1 MQRKS
6 VKMFKDKKDE
16 KIVEFLRNNS
26 RESFVDI
33 GKNLKLSESA
43 VRRRVKNLVSSG
55 TIKKFTVEVGEGN
68 TTSAFVLI
76 SVESS
81 IDTSKVSSKI
91 TKIPGVKTVYEIT
104 GQYDI
109 TVVIRASNITEIN
122 ECIDALRKIPGVTD
136 TNSVIILRTIT

>member
-1 MQRKS
+1 
-6 VKMFKDKKDE
+6 MFKDKKDE

-81 IDTSKVSSKI
+81 MDTSKVSSKI
-91 TKIPGVKTVYEIT
+91 TKLQGVRTVYEIT

-109 TVVIRASNITEIN
+109 TVIIRASNITEIN

-136 TNSVIILRTIT
+136 TNSVIILRTIP

>member
-1 MQRKS
+1 
-6 VKMFKDKKDE
+6 MFRDKTDE
-16 KIVEFLRNNS
+16 KIIEFLRNDS

-33 GKNLKLSESA
+33 GKKLNLSESA
-43 VRRRVKNLVSSG
+43 VRRRVKNLVDSG
-55 TIKKFTVEVGEGN
+55 TIRKFTVEIGEKN

-91 TKIPGVKTVYEIT
+91 SKLPGVKTVYEIT

-109 TVVIRASNITEIN
+109 TVIITAQNINEIN
-122 ECIDALRKIPGVTD
+122 ACIDALRKVPGVTD
-136 TNSVIILRTIT
+136 TNSVIILRTVT